1 MNILITGCA
10 GFIGFHLCNKILQN
24 KKLNIFGID
33 NLNDYYDVKLKKDRL
48 KILNNNKKFKFFKI
62 DINNKEKIIKNFKQ
76 NKYDVVINLAAQ
88 AGVRHSISNPQA
100 YFDSNLTGFFNII
113 DASRT
118 FEIKHF
124 IYASTSSVYGE
135 SKDFPLKENI
145 GTSKPMSFYAATKK
159 CNEIIAYS
167 YSNIYNMHCTALR
180 FFTVYG
186 PFGRPDM
193 ALFSFCNSILKN
205 KSLNLFNK
213 GKHIRDF
220 THVYLVTEYLKNII
234 TKPSKEKIPHSIFN
248 IGSDEPKSL
257 KFFLKTI
264 EDRLNKKAKVKL
276 LKKQKGD
283 VYKTHA
289 DISKI
294 SKLIKTDIRL
304 NLKEGI
310 DGFVTWYKDYYNI

>member
-24 KKLNIFGID
+24 KNLNIFGID
-33 NLNDYYDVKLKKDRL
+33 NLNAYYDVKLKKDRL
-48 KILNNNKKFKFFKI
+48 KILNNNKKFNFFKI
-62 DINNKEKIIKNFKQ
+62 DINDKKKIIQNFKQ

-88 AGVRHSISNPQA
+88 AGVRHSITNPQA
-100 YFDSNLTGFFNII
+100 YFDSNLIGFFNII

-118 FEIKHF
+118 FKIKHF

-135 SKDFPLKENI
+135 SKDFPLKESI
-145 GTSKPMSFYAATKK
+145 ETSKPMSFYAATKK

-167 YSNIYNMHCTALR
+167 YSNIYNMPCTALR

-193 ALFSFCNSILKN
+193 ALFKFCNSILKN
-205 KSLNLFNK
+205 KSLNLFNN

-234 TKPSKEKIPHSIFN
+234 TKLPKDKIPHSIYN
-248 IGSDEPKSL
+248 IGSSEPKSL

-264 EDRLNKKAKVKL
+264 EERLDKKAKVKF

-289 DISKI
+289 DTSKI
-294 SKLIKTDIRL
+294 SKLIRTNTKL

-310 DGFVTWYKDYYNI
+310 DSFVTWYKDYFKV